1 MTNTPPI
8 ERITRSLAKMLRH
21 APEEFDVELDR
32 FGFADCREVVQVL
45 NECIGQPVDEEDLAE
60 AIEAGDRPRY
70 SIEDGRIRALYGHSI
85 EVDPGEPEKP
95 QELLY
100 VGLGSRDAERAER
113 YGLRAGRRS
122 FLHLA
127 KDFEEARE
135 TGRRQARTYVVVTV
149 YALDA
154 WEQGVNFYDR
164 GALYLSDPIPTEFLE
179 AGEVHDDGTPP
190 RRDGDR
196 GRDRR
201 GPRGGGRSRDGGRRE
216 RGRRGGRDGE
226 SRGRRRDEE
235 EEAPRRSGEGRGE
248 RSEREGRRERDG
260 RDDRQRDGR
269 QRGGRGR
276 DGEERGGRR
285 PRRERDER
293 PRESTESKAPAR
305 EAREE
310 EVQSRK
316 PAAPASGFGAGVS
329 EPKPT
334 PIKEVPQPPRSKKP
348 EPEPEP
354 APEPAPETTTEIPPS
369 PEPEEPSRGGPSFGS
384 GI

>member
-1 MTNTPPI
+1 MTKTPPI

-45 NECIGQPVDEEDLAE
+45 NECIGQPIDENDLAE

-70 SIEDGRIRALYGHSI
+70 SIENGRIRALYGHSI

-164 GALYLSDPIPTEFLE
+164 GALYLSEPIPTEFLE

-196 GRDRR
+196 GRERR

-226 SRGRRRDEE
+226 SGGRRRDEE
-235 EEAPRRSGEGRGE
+235 ERAPRRSGEERGERSE
-248 RSEREGRRERDG
+248 RSEREGRPEREERGD
-260 RDDRQRDGR
+260 R

-293 PRESTESKAPAR
+293 PRESAERKAPAR

-310 EVQSRK
+310 ELQSQE
-316 PAAPASGFGAGVS
+316 PAAPASSFGAGVS

-348 EPEPEP
+348 EPT
-354 APEPAPETTTEIPPS
+354 AEIPPS